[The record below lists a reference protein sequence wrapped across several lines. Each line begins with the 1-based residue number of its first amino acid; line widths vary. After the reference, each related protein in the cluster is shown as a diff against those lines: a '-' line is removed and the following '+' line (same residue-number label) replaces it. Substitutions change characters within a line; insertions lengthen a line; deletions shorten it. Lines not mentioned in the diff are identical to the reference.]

1 MVEKQGGD
9 LLFRGT
15 YRKRIKQGLQ
25 SGPLRKPSFLALA
38 ISLLLHPASP
48 AVMGAGNWNS
58 KSSQATERGSQSEEN
73 RKQSELTGGS
83 QQTAFELRDGF
94 LIVVEGRIASL
105 SHRKFI
111 LDTGSTHSMID
122 SRIASQLGLPK
133 KRGAVLNF
141 DHYARIDWTNVPEV
155 QFGPIDARNV
165 RMMVGPLEQ
174 FSQFANGID
183 AVVGLDL
190 LGQTRKL
197 EIDFQARQLTFGEL
211 KDIHCAI
218 EAAPRALTVLLEV
231 QGTRLRLILDTGMGE
246 MVVFSDRLHAH
257 APHLKL
263 LDEERAHEARIPG
276 RIATLSGIQLIPD
289 AHAPVFLLDRA
300 PQSLPEDIDGFLGL
314 KPLLVDFAEI
324 DFGSETLT
332 LRRQDMGPIMLASD
346 SKTSKRISEQENPEE
361 HNYPFR

>member
-1 MVEKQGGD
+1 MAEKQDGD
-9 LLFRGT
+9 LLFRRT

-83 QQTAFELRDGF
+83 QQTTFQLRDGF

-122 SRIASQLGLPK
+122 SKIASQLGLPK

-165 RMMVGPLEQ
+165 RMMVGSLEQ

-197 EIDFQARQLTFGEL
+197 GIDFQARQLTFGEL
-211 KDIHCAI
+211 RDRQYPI
-218 EAAPRALTVLLEV
+218 EAPPRALTTLLEV
-231 QGTRLRLILDTGMGE
+231 QGRRLRLIVDTGLSQ
-246 MVVFSDRLHAH
+246 MVVFTDRLNAH
-257 APHLKL
+257 APDLKVL
-263 LDEERAHEARIPG
+263 NEERAQEARISG
-276 RIATLSGIQLIPD
+276 EIATLPGIRIIPD
-289 AHAPVFLLDRA
+289 SRASVFLIDRA
-300 PQSLPEDIDGFLGL
+300 PQSLPENIDGFLGL
-314 KPLLVDFAEI
+314 KPLGVDFAEI

-332 LRRQDMGPIMLASD
+332 LRRPDMVPTMLASD
-346 SKTSKRISEQENPEE
+346 SKASKRISEQENPEE
-361 HNYPFR
+361 HNPFR